1 MSLGLCPSFRIL
13 KKIKIAD
20 FTAIFLPIFDL
31 DFRRYKHIHRSC
43 SEMAGWIL
51 LKLYSSMPC
60 YPEMIHM
67 FSDLNKIKNWQF
79 YDRFSEKILPDC
91 KIVKL
96 CSETTLRNG
105 SMDSFEILRQ
115 YDLYSREGVA
125 FLDFEK
131 VKSADFKAIFM
142 TNICLILTWYRYT
155 LRQY

>member
-1 MSLGLCPSFRIL
+1 
-13 KKIKIAD
+13 
-20 FTAIFLPIFDL
+20 
-31 DFRRYKHIHRSC
+31 
-43 SEMAGWIL
+43 
-51 LKLYSSMPC
+51 
-60 YPEMIHM
+60 M
-67 FSDLNKIKNWQF
+67 FSDLNKIEIWQF
-79 YDRFSEKILPDC
+79 YGRFSEKILPDC
-91 KIVKL
+91 EIVKL